1 MRRSICV
8 TSNKYIFMYIENRF
22 GSLHL
27 EIKLSPI
34 AFQIGIY
41 AVSTSLSFGQMRER
55 EIMSKTSP

>member
-1 MRRSICV
+1 
-8 TSNKYIFMYIENRF
+8 MYIENRF